1 MARAPCGLPAT
12 AAYATVPTPP
22 QPFLA
27 ALLTLLG
34 CGDRFADAAWRA
46 RLAALLTPGRRAW
59 DARAQPARPLAVALA
74 TPWRLL
80 PRLVLELGAD
90 DDQRAVLQQWCD
102 ERVQRATAGG
112 AAAVGDLSAATAA
125 FLLELW
131 HIAAGARLPPG
142 HAAGVRAQVATALD
156 DPKLHCLPAEDRQH
170 CWELC
175 VGLHSVFAG
184 FQAAAADGNAANSVR
199 LAAQA
204 ALAGLLGVPSD
215 ELAVG
220 PAGFHRRA
228 QAEMHG

>member
-1 MARAPCGLPAT
+1 MP
-12 AAYATVPTPP
+12 
-22 QPFLA
+22 
-27 ALLTLLG
+27 
-34 CGDRFADAAWRA
+34 
-46 RLAALLTPGRRAW
+46 
-59 DARAQPARPLAVALA
+59 LA
-74 TPWRLL
+74 TPWSVL

-131 HIAAGARLPPG
+131 QIAAGARLPPG

-156 DPKLHCLPAEDRQH
+156 DPKLHCLPAEERQH

-175 VGLHSVFAG
+175 VGLHGIFAG
-184 FQAAAADGNAANSVR
+184 FHAAAAGDSSGASMR

-220 PAGFHRRA
+220 PAGFDRRA
-228 QAEMHG
+228 QGEMSG

>member
-1 MARAPCGLPAT
+1 
-12 AAYATVPTPP
+12 VPRPQ

-34 CGDRFADAAWRA
+34 CGDRFADAAWRT
-46 RLAALLTPGRRAW
+46 RLAGLLAPGRRE
-59 DARAQPARPLAVALA
+59 RASPAQAARPLAVPLA
-74 TPWRLL
+74 TPWSVL

-90 DDQRAVLQQWCD
+90 DDQRAVLEEWCD
-102 ERVQRATAGG
+102 ASVQRATAGG
-112 AAAVGDLSAATAA
+112 TAAVGDLSAATAA

-131 HIAAGARLPPG
+131 QIAAGRRSPAD
-142 HAAGVRAQVATALD
+142 HAAAVRAQVAAALD

-175 VGLHSVFAG
+175 VGLHGIFAG
-184 FQAAAADGNAANSVR
+184 FQAAAAGDSTGASMR

-220 PAGFHRRA
+220 PAGFHRHA
-228 QAEMHG
+228 QEEMSG